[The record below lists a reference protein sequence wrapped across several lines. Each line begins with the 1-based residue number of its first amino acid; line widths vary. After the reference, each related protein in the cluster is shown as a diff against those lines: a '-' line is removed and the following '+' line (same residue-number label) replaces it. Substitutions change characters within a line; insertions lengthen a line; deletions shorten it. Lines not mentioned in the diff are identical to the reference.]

1 MQQRVFALLY
11 ILSIAYCF
19 LSAAM
24 LFDPGP
30 HGLEVNYKQASKQ
43 ASGGGGICEHGKQR
57 YVCKE
62 CKSRGFSL
70 AMGQSTQAIGRS
82 EVRGAFSKVVVAA
95 AGAAKAKA

>member
-43 ASGGGGICEHGKQR
+43 VG
-57 YVCKE
+57 
-62 CKSRGFSL
+62 
-70 AMGQSTQAIGRS
+70 
-82 EVRGAFSKVVVAA
+82 AA
-95 AGAAKAKA
+95 AFASMEG